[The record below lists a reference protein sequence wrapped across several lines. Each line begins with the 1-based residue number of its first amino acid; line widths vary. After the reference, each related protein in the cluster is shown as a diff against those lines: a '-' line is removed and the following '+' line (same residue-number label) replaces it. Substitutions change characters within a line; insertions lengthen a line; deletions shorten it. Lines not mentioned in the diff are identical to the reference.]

1 MRCPDAPTSTAAV
14 AEALSHILSIYLS
27 RSRSFFV
34 LFYFI
39 PRTECVNLD
48 EFDSARTLT
57 LIPPDGEFVG
67 EWVGRWD
74 TDYLRV
80 THRTIVE
87 EGAD

>member
-14 AEALSHILSIYLS
+14 AEPLSLSLS
-27 RSRSFFV
+27 LFLTLSLTRSLSFST

-74 TDYLRV
+74 TDY
-80 THRTIVE
+80 
-87 EGAD
+87 

>member
-1 MRCPDAPTSTAAV
+1 MCVARMRQRVLLQSLSLFHSLSLFLTLSLTRSLSFST
-14 AEALSHILSIYLS
+14 
-27 RSRSFFV
+27 

-74 TDYLRV
+74 TDY
-80 THRTIVE
+80 
-87 EGAD
+87 